1 MTVAADLFALQ
12 ETDFALDSA
21 LARLEETESQ
31 LGETEELTSAR
42 GWLEAAAEHLRQ
54 LRSTQSDLEFEADEV
69 RAKVAAVE
77 AKLYSGDVTDSR
89 ELSDLDADLK
99 SINHNLQTREDALLT
114 SLEQTEEGEAA
125 AAQAQAILS
134 DVEARWKAAQAQLQ
148 AEKADLEPQ
157 IERLGAIR
165 EEQSAAADRASLS
178 LYDILRERRDGSAVA
193 TVERGMCQGCRITL
207 PRNII
212 QKARNPGAIVQCVSC
227 ERILVFV

>member
-21 LARLEETESQ
+21 LARLEEIESQ
-31 LGETEELTSAR
+31 LGESEELTSAR
-42 GWLEAAAEHLRQ
+42 GWLEAATEHLRQ
-54 LRSTQSDLEFEADEV
+54 LKSTQSDFEFEADEV
-69 RAKVAAVE
+69 RAKVGTVE
-77 AKLYSGDVTDSR
+77 ARLYGGEVTDSR

-99 SINHNLQTREDALLT
+99 SIKNNLQTREDSLLT

-125 AAQAQAILS
+125 VAQAQAILS
-134 DVEARWKAAQAQLQ
+134 DIEARWKAGQSQLQ
-148 AEKADLEPQ
+148 AEKADLEPE
-157 IERLGAIR
+157 IERLRAVR
-165 EEQSAAADRASLS
+165 EEQSAAADRAALS
-178 LYDILRERRDGSAVA
+178 LYDILRNRRDGSAVA

-212 QKARNPGAIVQCVSC
+212 QKARNPGALVQCVSC